1 MPPADFFF
9 STKECLP
16 ITTVTGNINGLKP
29 KQLRELE
36 RLAQKKGLPEEILG
50 RETARALA
58 ALSTELNRRIG
69 VLIHRS
75 GRIETVIVGDH
86 DRITIPAL
94 AHVSAVGGRLRGLRC
109 VHTVLGPS
117 TPINEED
124 LMDLACLR
132 LDLMAA
138 LTIRDGLP
146 ELLHP
151 VHLIPRQIDGR
162 DWATMA
168 PMHPAHQEQSCIALI
183 EALEEE
189 FVRERPTRLVESG
202 TDRAILITVTT
213 GGRTE
218 AEDSMAE
225 LVELARS
232 AGVEVLAQVI
242 QRRKQLHSRFIL
254 GRGKLVEIVLMSL
267 RLGANLLLFDQELS
281 PSQIRSVTDHTDL
294 RVIDRTQLIL
304 DIFAHRARS
313 REGKL
318 QIEMAQLKYMLP
330 KLTTRD
336 DALSR
341 LTGGIGARGPGETR
355 LEIDKRRINDRIA
368 RLDKELKA
376 VGSQRYHR
384 RSRRRKRE
392 LPVISLV
399 GYTNAGKSTLLNT
412 LTKSDIQAED
422 LLFAT
427 LDPTSRRLRFPE
439 DMEVIITDTVGFI
452 RNLPSELLKAFE
464 STLEELFEADLLLHV
479 IDAANPV
486 RQQQIAVVEK
496 LLAELELDRIPCLR
510 VFNKIDLLTSEEQH
524 QLAMD
529 ANGVGISAVDAA
541 TLPPLLER
549 AQSMLRTIAAKD
561 MEPEWKIERKEG
573 KPED

>member
-1 MPPADFFF
+1 
-9 STKECLP
+9 
-16 ITTVTGNINGLKP
+16 LKP
-29 KQLRELE
+29 KQLRDLE
-36 RLAQKKGLPEEILG
+36 RLAQKKGVPEEIIG
-50 RETARALA
+50 RETARSLA

-69 VLIHRS
+69 LLIHRS
-75 GRIETVIVGDH
+75 GQIETVIVGDY
-86 DRITIPAL
+86 DRIVIPAL
-94 AHVSAVGGRLRGLRC
+94 ALIGTSGGRLRGLRC
-109 VHTVLGPS
+109 VHTVLGS
-117 TPINEED
+117 AAPINEED
-124 LMDLACLR
+124 IMDLACLR
-132 LDLMAA
+132 LDLMTG

-146 ELLHP
+146 DLLHSA
-151 VHLIPRQIDGR
+151 HLIPQQVDGR
-162 DWATMA
+162 DWATLA
-168 PMHPAHQEQSCIALI
+168 PVHPAHQDQSCIGLI

-189 FVRERPTRLVESG
+189 FVRARPTREVDQG
-202 TDRAILITVTT
+202 KDRAILVSVTT
-213 GGRTE
+213 GNRGE

-225 LVELARS
+225 LTELAHS

-242 QRRKQLHSRFIL
+242 QRRKHIHPRFIL

-304 DIFAHRARS
+304 DIFARRARS

-330 KLTTRD
+330 KLTARD

-368 RLDKELKA
+368 RLGKELKA
-376 VGSQRYHR
+376 VGAQRYHR
-384 RSRRRKRE
+384 RSRRRKRDV
-392 LPVISLV
+392 PVISLV

-439 DMEVIITDTVGFI
+439 DMEVIVTDTVGFI
-452 RNLPSELLKAFE
+452 RNLPDELLKAFE

-479 IDAANPV
+479 IDAANPAWRTQV
-486 RQQQIAVVEK
+486 EVVEK
-496 LLAELELDRIPCLR
+496 LLSQLELDTIPCLK
-510 VFNKIDLLTSEEQH
+510 VFNKIDQLSPEERQH
-524 QLAMD
+524 FLGIAE
-529 ANGVGISAVDAA
+529 GVGISAFDAS
-541 TLPPLLER
+541 TLPVLLER
-549 AQSMLRTIAAKD
+549 AQQLLRAVVGKD
-561 MEPEWKIERKEG
+561 MTGGRPFGQGETSAEE
-573 KPED
+573 

>member
-1 MPPADFFF
+1 MA
-9 STKECLP
+9 
-16 ITTVTGNINGLKP
+16 TVTGNTGGLKP
-29 KQLRELE
+29 KQLKDLE
-36 RLAQKKGLPEEILG
+36 RLAQKKGTPDEILG
-50 RETARALA
+50 RETARSLA
-58 ALSTELNRRIG
+58 SISTALNRRIG
-69 VLIHRS
+69 LLIHRS
-75 GRIETVIVGDH
+75 GQIESVIIGDY
-86 DRITIPAL
+86 DRIVIPAL
-94 AHVSAVGGRLRGLRC
+94 STIRTSGGRLRGLRC

-124 LMDLACLR
+124 IMDLACLR
-132 LDLMAA
+132 LDLMSS
-138 LTIRDGLP
+138 LTLRDGLP
-146 ELLHP
+146 DLLHT
-151 VHLIPRQIDGR
+151 VHLIPKQIDGK
-162 DWATMA
+162 DWASLA
-168 PMHPAHQEQSCIALI
+168 PVHPAHQQLSCLELI

-189 FVRERPTRLVESG
+189 FVRERPTRQVDMG
-202 TDRAILITVTT
+202 KDRAILISVTT
-213 GGRTE
+213 GNRSQ
-218 AEDSMAE
+218 AEDSMDE

-232 AGVEVLAQVI
+232 AGVEVLGQVI
-242 QRRKQLHSRFIL
+242 QRRKSIHPRFIL

-281 PSQIRSVTDHTDL
+281 PSQIRSVTNHTDL

-368 RLDKELKA
+368 RLGKELKS
-376 VGSQRYHR
+376 VGAQRYHR
-384 RSRRRKRE
+384 RNRRRKRDV
-392 LPVISLV
+392 PVISLV

-479 IDAANPV
+479 VDVSNPLWP
-486 RQQQIAVVEK
+486 QQVDVVEK
-496 LLAELELDRIPCLR
+496 LLAELELDTIPCLK
-510 VFNKIDLLTSEEQH
+510 VFNKID
-524 QLAMD
+524 QLPAD
-529 ANGVGISAVDAA
+529 EVQKFSHLQDGVGISAIDAS
-541 TLPPLLER
+541 TLDILL
-549 AQSMLRTIAAKD
+549 LRVEQELRLIVGKELQTSWETKH
-561 MEPEWKIERKEG
+561 EEERKE
-573 KPED
+573 E